1 MQQTNRFFSALNVP
15 DSFATIDYDAHI
27 NTKIDHTINH
37 IFRSKTVKE
46 SKILHTV
53 CGLEQNQ
60 LLTILAMSV
69 QKTQLVD
76 FLLTGNRRNF
86 FYVEGSTA

>member
-1 MQQTNRFFSALNVP
+1 MSPIALL
-15 DSFATIDYDAHI
+15 ATIDYDANI
-27 NTKIDHTINH
+27 NTKYDHTINH
-37 IFRSKTVKE
+37 VFRSKTVNE
-46 SKILHTV
+46 LEILHTV

-60 LLTILAMSV
+60 LLTIPAMSV
-69 QKTQLVD
+69 QNSQLAD